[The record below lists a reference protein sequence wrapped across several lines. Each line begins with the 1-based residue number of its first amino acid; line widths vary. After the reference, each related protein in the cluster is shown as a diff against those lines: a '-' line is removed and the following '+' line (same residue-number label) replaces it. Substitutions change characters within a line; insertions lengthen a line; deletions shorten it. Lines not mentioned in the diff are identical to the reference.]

1 MNNRNF
7 FDIPALFVLKTR
19 KSRTGKFKITLHT
32 YLNSILNLLVIFL
45 ATQIKKNRK
54 EFPTFSVILYP
65 IFFYTNHEILF
76 KKSYQMRSP
85 DDDDEVHNSISK
97 LLWLRQPLSAH
108 LSSLFVRSAFWW
120 ELIWNSNVVGVTKII
135 FNVVPIPRISLDHNK
150 TQNSAPKIQKT

>member
-1 MNNRNF
+1 
-7 FDIPALFVLKTR
+7 
-19 KSRTGKFKITLHT
+19 
-32 YLNSILNLLVIFL
+32 
-45 ATQIKKNRK
+45 
-54 EFPTFSVILYP
+54 
-65 IFFYTNHEILF
+65 
-76 KKSYQMRSP
+76 MRSP

-150 TQNSAPKIQKT
+150 TQNSAPKIPEDAFIVVLIREKIKWQVIKIENN

>member
-1 MNNRNF
+1 
-7 FDIPALFVLKTR
+7 
-19 KSRTGKFKITLHT
+19 
-32 YLNSILNLLVIFL
+32 
-45 ATQIKKNRK
+45 
-54 EFPTFSVILYP
+54 
-65 IFFYTNHEILF
+65 
-76 KKSYQMRSP
+76 MRSP

-150 TQNSAPKIQKT
+150 TQNSAPKFQLKITEVDFLIPKNMAKFAPFC

>member
-1 MNNRNF
+1 
-7 FDIPALFVLKTR
+7 
-19 KSRTGKFKITLHT
+19 
-32 YLNSILNLLVIFL
+32 
-45 ATQIKKNRK
+45 
-54 EFPTFSVILYP
+54 
-65 IFFYTNHEILF
+65 
-76 KKSYQMRSP
+76 MRSP

-150 TQNSAPKIQKT
+150 TQNSAPKIQKTWNFEDAFIFVLLREKIKWQKKKKNWKYLKGIFLFQKIWQNLQRFFFLKISFELDLN

>member
-1 MNNRNF
+1 
-7 FDIPALFVLKTR
+7 
-19 KSRTGKFKITLHT
+19 
-32 YLNSILNLLVIFL
+32 
-45 ATQIKKNRK
+45 
-54 EFPTFSVILYP
+54 
-65 IFFYTNHEILF
+65 
-76 KKSYQMRSP
+76 MRSP

-150 TQNSAPKIQKT
+150 TQNSAPKIQKTSNFKDAFIFVVNSEILVVPGHL